1 MLVLTFLKSFVL
13 LLKLVM
19 GSRLFSYGDV
29 KGRPSRAGF
38 DLSKKFCFT
47 AKAGQLLPV
56 YWKMLLPGTKVNL
69 KDMHFTRT
77 MPVNTAAYTRIK
89 EYFDWYFVPLRLI
102 NKNLNPALVNMLDQS
117 NIATSLIQNKV
128 VSDEIPYTNFST
140 ITGVFNNFEQSV
152 GDDQFDAVGFKRI
165 PQSIKLMRHLRY
177 GNFLYDTAWNS
188 LPDKNMGY
196 SSVKDFN
203 LYAQW
208 DLNVNIL
215 PLAAYQK
222 IYCDYFRFEQWE
234 KAQPYTYNFDY
245 YSGGNILTQY
255 ESDSVDL
262 LSKDN
267 LFSLRYANYPRD
279 LFMGILPSS
288 QLGSV
293 ATVSLL
299 PETLYTKLSMQNGSL
314 LGTVASDGT
323 TVTLKNNTPLT
334 PGITPS
340 VVSLVRNGDLKFD
353 ILSFRIANAIQR
365 MREIQQCAGQGYK
378 EQLEARWNVKLSTA
392 LSDHCMYIGGNSS
405 QINISEVLNNNLAID
420 QAQAEIKGK
429 GVGSG
434 SGSESFETQEH
445 GILMCI
451 YHAVPVLDYELSG
464 PDLQLL
470 NTYATDLPQPE
481 LDNLGLESLPLFTLI
496 NRASNSYPNSFKSN
510 TILGYVPR
518 YIAYKTDVDCIEG
531 AFLTSLTS
539 WVAPLTI
546 DEIVLK
552 ITLGSSTVNWSP
564 NYVLFKVSPRV
575 LNSIFVSQCDDTI
588 DTDQFLVESFFDV
601 KVVQNLDYDGMPY

>member
-1 MLVLTFLKSFVL
+1 
-13 LLKLVM
+13 M

-56 YWKMLLPGTKVNL
+56 YWKTLLPGTKVNL

-128 VSDEIPYTNFST
+128 VSDEIPYTDFST
-140 ITGVFNNFEQSV
+140 ITEVFNKFEQSV
-152 GDDQFDAVGFKRI
+152 ADDQFDVVGFKRI

-177 GNFLYDTAWNS
+177 GNFLYDSTWNS
-188 LPDKNMGY
+188 LSDKNMGY
-196 SSVKDFN
+196 SSVKTFN

-208 DLNVNIL
+208 NLNVNIL

-245 YSGGNILTQY
+245 YSGGNILTDYQR
-255 ESDSVDL
+255 DPVDL

-279 LFMGILPSS
+279 LFMGVLPSS

-293 ATVSLL
+293 ATVNVSS
-299 PETLYTKLSMQNGSL
+299 P
-314 LGTVASDGT
+314 
-323 TVTLKNNTPLT
+323 TPL
-334 PGITPS
+334 PLALGSRPS
-340 VVSLVRNGDLKFD
+340 VNSSSFVTSASSSTNPLSLKLNGADSLFAGDVFGVYPKSLTFD

-392 LSDHCMYIGGNSS
+392 LSDHCTYIGGNSS
-405 QINISEVLNNNLAID
+405 QINISEVLNNNLDSD

-481 LDNLGLESLPLFTLI
+481 LDNLGLESLPLFTLM

-510 TILGYVPR
+510 SILGYVPR

-539 WVAPLTI
+539 WVTPLTI

-552 ITLGSSTVNWSP
+552 ITLGSSTTTWSP
-564 NYVLFKVSPRV
+564 NYGFFKVSPRV
-575 LNSIFVSQCDDTI
+575 LNSIFVSQCDNTI
-588 DTDQFLVESFFDV
+588 DSDQFLVESFFDV

>member
-1 MLVLTFLKSFVL
+1 MA
-13 LLKLVM
+13 
-19 GSRLFSYGDV
+19 SRLFSYGDV

-117 NIATSLIQNKV
+117 NIANSLVQNKV
-128 VSDEIPYTNFST
+128 VSDEIPYTDYST
-140 ITGVFNNFEQSV
+140 ITQVFNKFEQSA
-152 GDDQFDAVGFKRI
+152 GDDQPDIVAFKRI

-177 GNFLYDTAWNS
+177 GNFLYNTAWNS
-188 LPDKNMGY
+188 LTDKNMGY
-196 SSVKDFN
+196 SSVKSFN

-208 DLNVNIL
+208 NLNVNVL

-245 YSGGNILTQY
+245 YSGGNILTEY
-255 ESDSVDL
+255 KSDPDDL

-267 LFSLRYANYPRD
+267 LFTLRYANYPRD

-293 ATVSLL
+293 ATVNVLAAPGKSGVSIGLNSGRL
-299 PETLYTKLSMQNGSL
+299 I
-314 LGTVASDGT
+314 GTVATNGT
-323 TVTLKNNTPLT
+323 TVSVKNSDKL
-334 PGITPS
+334 PS
-340 VVSLVRNGDLKFD
+340 ATTSVLSTGLISGSVIASFD

-392 LSDHCMYIGGNSS
+392 LSDHCTYIGGNSS
-405 QINISEVLNNNLAID
+405 QINISEVLNNNLD
-420 QAQAEIKGK
+420 SELAQADIKGK

-481 LDNLGLESLPLFTLI
+481 LDNLGLESLPLFTLM
-496 NRASNSYPNSFKSN
+496 NRASNSYPGSFKSN

-531 AFLTSLTS
+531 AFLTSLKS

-552 ITLGSSTVNWSP
+552 ITLGSSTTKWSP
-564 NYVLFKVSPRV
+564 NYGLFKVSPRV
-575 LNSIFVSQCDDTI
+575 LNSIFVPQCDNTI

-601 KVVQNLDYDGMPY
+601 KAVQNLDYDGMPY

>member
-1 MLVLTFLKSFVL
+1 MA
-13 LLKLVM
+13 
-19 GSRLFSYGDV
+19 SRLFSYGDV

-56 YWKMLLPGTKVNL
+56 YWKLLLPGTKVNL

-117 NIATSLIQNKV
+117 NIATSLIKNKV
-128 VSDEIPYTNFST
+128 VSDQIPFTDFST
-140 ITGVFNNFEQSV
+140 ITEMFNQFESSV
-152 GDDQFDAVGFKRI
+152 ADDQFDVAGFKRI

-177 GNFLYDTAWNS
+177 GNFLHDSAWNS
-188 LPDKNMGY
+188 LPNKNMGY
-196 SSVKDFN
+196 SQVNDFN
-203 LYAQW
+203 LYAQH
-208 DLNVNIL
+208 DLSINIL

-245 YSGGNILTQY
+245 YSGGNILTEY
-255 ESDSVDL
+255 KDNPVDL
-262 LSKDN
+262 LQKDN
-267 LFSLRYANYPRD
+267 LFSLRYANYPKD
-279 LFMGILPSS
+279 LFMGVLPSS

-293 ATVSLL
+293 ATVNVTASAGMSGV
-299 PETLYTKLSMQNGSL
+299 TLGLNSGRL
-314 LGTVASDGT
+314 IGTVATDGT
-323 TVTLKNNTPLT
+323 TVTVKN
-334 PGITPS
+334 S
-340 VVSLVRNGDLKFD
+340 VSLPSSTTSVLSTSLISGATIATFD

-392 LSDHCMYIGGNSS
+392 LSDHCTYIGGDSS
-405 QINISEVLNNNLAID
+405 QINISEVLNNNLDAEQS
-420 QAQAEIKGK
+420 QADIKGK

-481 LDNLGLESLPLFTLI
+481 LDNLGLEALPLFALM
-496 NRASNSYPNSFKSN
+496 NRASNSYPSSLKYSS
-510 TILGYVPR
+510 ILGYVPR

-531 AFLTSLTS
+531 AFLTSLKS

-552 ITLGSSTVNWSP
+552 ITLGASTSTWSP
-564 NYVLFKVSPRV
+564 NYGLFKVSPRV
-575 LNSIFVSQCDDTI
+575 LNSIFVPQCDNTI

>member
-1 MLVLTFLKSFVL
+1 
-13 LLKLVM
+13 M

-29 KGRPSRAGF
+29 KGRPSRSGF

-47 AKAGQLLPV
+47 AKAGELLPV
-56 YWKMLLPGTKVNL
+56 YWKILLPGTKVNL

-117 NIATSLIQNKV
+117 NIANSLIQNKV
-128 VSDEIPYTNFST
+128 VSDEIPYFDYGTLTSCLET
-140 ITGVFNNFEQSV
+140 FNTQHPSYLDIAGFERV
-152 GDDQFDAVGFKRI
+152 PKTV
-165 PQSIKLMRHLRY
+165 KLLRYLRY
-177 GNFLYDTAWNS
+177 GNFLYDTNVS
-188 LPDKNMGY
+188 TLTNKNMGY
-196 SSVKDFN
+196 SSVNDFN
-203 LYAQW
+203 LYAKW
-208 DLNVNIL
+208 NLDVNVL
-215 PLAAYQK
+215 SLAAYQK

-245 YSGGNILTQY
+245 YSGGNILTEY
-255 ESDSVDL
+255 KSDPSDL
-262 LSKDN
+262 FLKDN
-267 LFSLRYANYPRD
+267 LFSLRYANYPKD

-293 ATVSLL
+293 ATVNVSNFKDTFTTAFPRHALL
-299 PETLYTKLSMQNGSL
+299 RNTTNEGSVASSSNSSTLILKQTT
-314 LGTVASDGT
+314 GTVS
-323 TVTLKNNTPLT
+323 
-334 PGITPS
+334 
-340 VVSLVRNGDLKFD
+340 NGDYFGVNVTGLVGTFD

-392 LSDHCMYIGGNSS
+392 LSDHCTYIGGNSS
-405 QINISEVLNNNLAID
+405 QINISEVLNNNLDTD
-420 QAQAEIKGK
+420 QSQAEIKGK

-451 YHAVPVLDYELSG
+451 YHATPVLDYHLTG

-481 LDNLGLESLPLFTLI
+481 LDNLGLEALPYFAFVNDAVATQPSSLD
-496 NRASNSYPNSFKSN
+496 SS

-518 YIAYKTDVDCIEG
+518 YIAYKTDVDCVDG

-539 WVAPLTI
+539 WVTPLTI
-546 DEIVLK
+546 DEIVTK
-552 ITLGSSTVNWSP
+552 ISLGAGTGSWSP
-564 NYVLFKVSPRV
+564 NYGLFKVSPFV
-575 LNSIFVSQCDDTI
+575 LDSIFVSQCDSTVDS
-588 DTDQFLVESFFDV
+588 DQFLVESFFDV

>member
-1 MLVLTFLKSFVL
+1 
-13 LLKLVM
+13 M

-56 YWKMLLPGTKVNL
+56 YWKLLLPGTKVNL

-128 VSDEIPYTNFST
+128 VSDEIPYTDFST
-140 ITGVFNNFEQSV
+140 LTEIFKNFESSV
-152 GDDQFDAVGFKRI
+152 GDDQFDVAGFKRI

-177 GNFLYDTAWNS
+177 GNFLYDSTWNS

-208 DLNVNIL
+208 NLNVNIL

-255 ESDSVDL
+255 ESDPINL

-267 LFSLRYANYPRD
+267 LFTLRYANYPRD
-279 LFMGILPSS
+279 LFMGILPSA

-293 ATVSLL
+293 ATVNVSNFSSPKSFLSLRNITNPGSIIVSSTVSPPNPL
-299 PETLYTKLSMQNGSL
+299 HLRSSANSSAGDTLGVSTDTFLSS
-314 LGTVASDGT
+314 VSAS
-323 TVTLKNNTPLT
+323 
-334 PGITPS
+334 
-340 VVSLVRNGDLKFD
+340 FD

-392 LSDHCMYIGGNSS
+392 LSDHCTYIGGNSS
-405 QINISEVLNNNLAID
+405 QINISEVLNNNLDAE
-420 QAQAEIKGK
+420 QAQADIKGK

-481 LDNLGLESLPLFTLI
+481 LDNLGLESLPLFALM

-539 WVAPLTI
+539 WVTPLTI

-552 ITLGSSTVNWSP
+552 TTLGASTTTWSP
-564 NYVLFKVSPRV
+564 NYGLFKVSPRV
-575 LNSIFVSQCDDTI
+575 LNSIFVSQCDNTI

-601 KVVQNLDYDGMPY
+601 KAVQNLDYDGMPY

>member
-1 MLVLTFLKSFVL
+1 MA
-13 LLKLVM
+13 
-19 GSRLFSYGDV
+19 SRLFSYGDV

-47 AKAGQLLPV
+47 AKAGELLPV
-56 YWKMLLPGTKVNL
+56 YWKILLPGTKVNL

-128 VSDEIPYTNFST
+128 VSDEIPYFDYASLTTCLNVFSKEHPASFD
-140 ITGVFNNFEQSV
+140 IASFERV
-152 GDDQFDAVGFKRI
+152 PRTL
-165 PQSIKLMRHLRY
+165 KLLRYLRY
-177 GNFLYDTAWNS
+177 GNFLYNPGVHS
-188 LPDKNMGY
+188 LPTKNMGY
-196 SSVKDFN
+196 SSVNDFN
-203 LYAQW
+203 LYARW
-208 DLNVNIL
+208 NLNVNIL

-245 YSGGNILTQY
+245 YSGGNILTDY
-255 ESDSVDL
+255 KKNPSDL
-262 LSKDN
+262 FSKDN
-267 LFSLRYANYPRD
+267 LFTLRYANYPRD
-279 LFMGILPSS
+279 LFMGVLPSS

-293 ATVSLL
+293 ATVNVTSNTVLRSN
-299 PETLYTKLSMQNGSL
+299 LSAFSGNL
-314 LGTVASDGT
+314 TGTVASNGT
-323 TVTLKNNTPLT
+323 DIAVKNSVAITASSNPPIVTPLSQMSAT
-334 PGITPS
+334 
-340 VVSLVRNGDLKFD
+340 FD
-353 ILSFRIANAIQR
+353 ILSFRVANAIQR

-378 EQLEARWNVKLSTA
+378 EQLEARWNVKLSTV
-392 LSDHCMYIGGNSS
+392 LSDHCTYIGGNSS
-405 QINISEVLNNNLAID
+405 QINISEVLNNNLDTD
-420 QAQAEIKGK
+420 QSQADIKGK

-451 YHAVPVLDYELSG
+451 YHAVPVLDYQLSG
-464 PDLQLL
+464 CDLQLL
-470 NTYATDLPQPE
+470 STYATDLPQPE
-481 LDNLGLESLPLFTLI
+481 LDNLGLEALPYFAFVNDAVSIQSSTV
-496 NRASNSYPNSFKSN
+496 SPK

-518 YIAYKTDVDCIEG
+518 YIAYKTDVDSVDG

-539 WVAPLTI
+539 WVTPLSI
-546 DEIVLK
+546 REIVSK
-552 ITLGSSTVNWSP
+552 VSLGTDGGSWSP
-564 NYVLFKVSPRV
+564 NYGLFKVSPRV
-575 LNSIFVSQCDDTI
+575 LNSIFVTPCDNTV

>member
-1 MLVLTFLKSFVL
+1 
-13 LLKLVM
+13 M

-47 AKAGQLLPV
+47 AKVGQLLPV

-117 NIATSLIQNKV
+117 NIATSLTKNKV

-140 ITGVFNNFEQSV
+140 ITETFKHFEASV
-152 GDDQFDAVGFKRI
+152 GDDQFDVVGFKRI
-165 PQSIKLMRHLRY
+165 PQSIKLMRHLGY
-177 GNFLYDTAWNS
+177 GNFLYDSTWNS

-196 SSVKDFN
+196 SSVKNFN

-245 YSGGNILTQY
+245 YSGGDILTQY
-255 ESDSVDL
+255 ESDSIDL

-293 ATVSLL
+293 ATVSLAVTGYKGL
-299 PETLYTKLSMQNGSL
+299 TNLNNGQIILSAGASTNPIALKQANVTIKLNDPIGIYLTS
-314 LGTVASDGT
+314 
-323 TVTLKNNTPLT
+323 NNST
-334 PGITPS
+334 IKS
-340 VVSLVRNGDLKFD
+340 SFD

-378 EQLEARWNVKLSTA
+378 EQLEARWNVKLSTV
-392 LSDHCMYIGGNSS
+392 LSDHCTYIGGNSS
-405 QINISEVLNNNLAID
+405 QINISEVLNNNLD
-420 QAQAEIKGK
+420 STQSQADIKGK

-434 SGSESFETQEH
+434 SGSDSFETQEH

-451 YHAVPVLDYELSG
+451 YHSCPVLDYQLSG
-464 PDLQLL
+464 PNLQLL

-481 LDNLGLESLPLFTLI
+481 LDNLGLESLPLFALM
-496 NRASNSYPNSFKSN
+496 NRASNSYPSSFKVN

-539 WVAPLTI
+539 WVTPLTI

-552 ITLGSSTVNWSP
+552 ITLGSSTSNWSP
-564 NYVLFKVSPRV
+564 NYGLFKVSPRV
-575 LNSIFVSQCDDTI
+575 LNSIFVSQCDNTI
-588 DTDQFLVESFFDV
+588 DSDQFLVESFFDV

>member
-1 MLVLTFLKSFVL
+1 
-13 LLKLVM
+13 M

-47 AKAGQLLPV
+47 AKAGELLPV
-56 YWKMLLPGTKVNL
+56 YWKILLPGTKVNL

-117 NIATSLIQNKV
+117 NIANSLIQNKV
-128 VSDEIPYTNFST
+128 VSDEIPYFDYST
-140 ITGVFNNFEQSV
+140 LTSCLKTFNTQHPSYLDIAGFERV
-152 GDDQFDAVGFKRI
+152 PKTV
-165 PQSIKLMRHLRY
+165 KLLRHLRY
-177 GNFLYDTAWNS
+177 GNFLHDTGVS
-188 LPDKNMGY
+188 TLPNKNMGY

-203 LYAQW
+203 LYAKW
-208 DLNVNIL
+208 NLNVNIL

-245 YSGGNILTQY
+245 YSGGNILTEY
-255 ESDSVDL
+255 KSDPSDL

-267 LFSLRYANYPRD
+267 LFSLRYANYPKD

-293 ATVSLL
+293 ATVDITSFSSIGDNSCVYLRDLSSSTRPILVTGTASTATNGNGLVLGSSKQNTAAGNYIGISL
-299 PETLYTKLSMQNGSL
+299 PDIKS
-314 LGTVASDGT
+314 
-323 TVTLKNNTPLT
+323 
-334 PGITPS
+334 
-340 VVSLVRNGDLKFD
+340 RFD

-392 LSDHCMYIGGNSS
+392 LSDHCTYIGGNSS
-405 QINISEVLNNNLAID
+405 QINISEVLNNNLDAD
-420 QAQAEIKGK
+420 QSQADIKGK

-451 YHAVPVLDYELSG
+451 YHATPVLDYQLTG
-464 PDLQLL
+464 CDLQLL

-481 LDNLGLESLPLFTLI
+481 LDNLGLEALPYFAFVNDAIATQPSSL
-496 NRASNSYPNSFKSN
+496 NSS

-518 YIAYKTDVDCIEG
+518 YIAYKTDVDCVDG

-539 WVAPLTI
+539 WVTPLTI
-546 DEIVLK
+546 DEIVTK
-552 ITLGSSTVNWSP
+552 ISLGAGTGSWSP
-564 NYVLFKVSPRV
+564 NYGLFKVSPFV
-575 LNSIFVSQCDDTI
+575 LDSIFVSQCDSTV

-601 KVVQNLDYDGMPY
+601 KAVQNLDYDGMPY

>member
-1 MLVLTFLKSFVL
+1 
-13 LLKLVM
+13 M

-47 AKAGQLLPV
+47 AKAGELLPV

-69 KDMHFTRT
+69 KDLHFTRT
-77 MPVNTAAYTRIK
+77 MPVNSAAYTRIK

-128 VSDEIPYTNFST
+128 VSDEIPYFDYGTLTSCLKL
-140 ITGVFNNFEQSV
+140 FNTKHPSYL
-152 GDDQFDAVGFKRI
+152 DIVGFERV
-165 PQSIKLMRHLRY
+165 PMTLKLLRYLRY
-177 GNFLYDTAWNS
+177 GNFLFDDDLSS
-188 LPDKNMGY
+188 LTSKNMGY

-203 LYAQW
+203 LYAKW
-208 DLNVNIL
+208 NLNVNIL

-245 YSGGNILTQY
+245 YSGGNILTDY
-255 ESDSVDL
+255 KSNPSDL
-262 LSKDN
+262 LMKDN
-267 LFSLRYANYPRD
+267 LFTLRYANYPRD
-279 LFMGILPSS
+279 LFMGVLPSS

-293 ATVSLL
+293 ATVGLEASSGLSKVSLGPAL
-299 PETLYTKLSMQNGSL
+299 GFLT
-314 LGTVASDGT
+314 GTVATDGT
-323 TVTLKNNTPLT
+323 TVSLKNTLSLT
-334 PGITPS
+334 PAYT
-340 VVSLVRNGDLKFD
+340 SLLRTGLFDNKVIGTFD

-378 EQLEARWNVKLSTA
+378 EQLEARWNVKLSAA
-392 LSDHCMYIGGNSS
+392 LSDHCTYIGGNSS
-405 QINISEVLNNNLAID
+405 QINISEVLNNNLDAAQS
-420 QAQAEIKGK
+420 QADIKGK

-451 YHAVPVLDYELSG
+451 YHSVPVLDYQLTG
-464 PDLQLL
+464 CDLQLL

-481 LDNLGLESLPLFTLI
+481 LDNLGLEVLPYFAFVNDAIATQP
-496 NRASNSYPNSFKSN
+496 SNLTSS

-518 YIAYKTDVDCIEG
+518 YIAYKTDVDCVDG
-531 AFLTSLTS
+531 AFLTSLKS
-539 WVAPLTI
+539 WVTPLTI
-546 DEIVLK
+546 DEITSK
-552 ITLGSSTVNWSP
+552 ISLGSGSGSWSP
-564 NYVLFKVSPRV
+564 NYGLFKVSPFV
-575 LNSIFVSQCDDTI
+575 LNSIFVSQCDSTI
-588 DTDQFLVESFFDV
+588 DTDQFLVEAFFDV
-601 KVVQNLDYDGMPY
+601 KAVQNLDYDGMPY

>member
-1 MLVLTFLKSFVL
+1 MA
-13 LLKLVM
+13 
-19 GSRLFSYGDV
+19 SRLFSYGDV

-77 MPVNTAAYTRIK
+77 MPVNTAAYTRVK

-117 NIATSLIQNKV
+117 NIANSLVQNKV
-128 VSDEIPYTNFST
+128 VSDEIPYTDYST
-140 ITGVFNNFEQSV
+140 ITQVFNKFEQSV
-152 GDDQFDAVGFKRI
+152 GDDQFDVVAFKRI

-177 GNFLYDTAWNS
+177 GNFLYNTAWNS
-188 LPDKNMGY
+188 LTDKNMGY
-196 SSVKDFN
+196 SSVKSFN

-208 DLNVNIL
+208 NLNVNVL

-245 YSGGNILTQY
+245 YSGGNILTAY
-255 ESDSVDL
+255 KSDPIDL

-267 LFSLRYANYPRD
+267 LFTLRYANYPRD

-293 ATVSLL
+293 ATVDVLAAPGKSGVSLG
-299 PETLYTKLSMQNGSL
+299 LSSGRL
-314 LGTVASDGT
+314 IGTVAADGLTVSVKNSDKLPSAT
-323 TVTLKNNTPLT
+323 TSVLSTSLIS
-334 PGITPS
+334 GS
-340 VVSLVRNGDLKFD
+340 VVASFD

-392 LSDHCMYIGGNSS
+392 LSDHCTYIGGNSS
-405 QINISEVLNNNLAID
+405 QINISEVLNNNLD
-420 QAQAEIKGK
+420 SEQAQADIKGK

-481 LDNLGLESLPLFTLI
+481 LDNLGLESLPLFTLM
-496 NRASNSYPNSFKSN
+496 NRASNSYPDSFKSN

-518 YIAYKTDVDCIEG
+518 YIAYKTDVDFIEG
-531 AFLTSLTS
+531 AFLTSLKS

-552 ITLGSSTVNWSP
+552 ITLGSSTTKWSP
-564 NYVLFKVSPRV
+564 NYGLFKVSPRV
-575 LNSIFVSQCDDTI
+575 LNSIFVPQCDDTI

-601 KVVQNLDYDGMPY
+601 KAVQNLDYDGMPY

>member
-1 MLVLTFLKSFVL
+1 
-13 LLKLVM
+13 M

-29 KGRPSRAGF
+29 KGRPSRSGF

-56 YWKMLLPGTKVNL
+56 YWKMLLPGTKVKL

-117 NIATSLIQNKV
+117 NIATSLVQNKV
-128 VSDEIPYTNFST
+128 VSDEIPYTDFST
-140 ITGVFNNFEQSV
+140 ITDLFNQFELSV
-152 GDDQFDAVGFKRI
+152 GDDQFDVAGFKRI

-208 DLNVNIL
+208 NLNVNIL

-245 YSGGNILTQY
+245 YSGGNILTEYLQH
-255 ESDSVDL
+255 STSL

-293 ATVSLL
+293 ATVNVSGSSGNNYVSLTSQPGRL
-299 PETLYTKLSMQNGSL
+299 V
-314 LGTVASDGT
+314 GTVSTDGL
-323 TVTLKNNTPLT
+323 TVSLKNSSSLTPSITPLLT
-334 PGITPS
+334 TGL
-340 VVSLVRNGDLKFD
+340 VSGASIGTFD

-392 LSDHCMYIGGNSS
+392 LSDHCTYIGGNSS
-405 QINISEVLNNNLAID
+405 QINISEVLNNNLDTAQS
-420 QAQAEIKGK
+420 QADIKGK

-481 LDNLGLESLPLFTLI
+481 LDNLGLESLPLFTLM
-496 NRASNSYPNSFKSN
+496 NRASNSYPSSFESNS
-510 TILGYVPR
+510 ILGYVPR
-518 YIAYKTDVDCIEG
+518 YIAYKTDVDCVEG
-531 AFLTSLTS
+531 SFLTSLTS
-539 WVAPLTI
+539 WVTPLTI
-546 DEIVLK
+546 DEIVMK

-564 NYVLFKVSPRV
+564 NYGLFKVSPRV

-588 DTDQFLVESFFDV
+588 DSDQFLVESFFDV

>member
-1 MLVLTFLKSFVL
+1 
-13 LLKLVM
+13 M

-56 YWKMLLPGTKVNL
+56 YWKTLLPGTKVNL

-117 NIATSLIQNKV
+117 NIATSLIRNKV
-128 VSDEIPYTNFST
+128 VSDEIPYTDFST
-140 ITGVFNNFEQSV
+140 ITEMFNQFESSV
-152 GDDQFDAVGFKRI
+152 ADDQFDVAGFKRI

-177 GNFLYDTAWNS
+177 GNFLYDSTWNS

-196 SSVKDFN
+196 SSVKKFN

-208 DLNVNIL
+208 NLNVNIL

-234 KAQPYTYNFDY
+234 KTQPYTYNFDY
-245 YSGGNILTQY
+245 YSGGNILTEY
-255 ESDSVDL
+255 KNDPVAL
-262 LSKDN
+262 LQKDN
-267 LFSLRYANYPRD
+267 LFTLRYANYPRD

-293 ATVSLL
+293 ATVNVTNFSDTFTTAFPKYALL
-299 PETLYTKLSMQNGSL
+299 RNTSNGGSVAASGSTATPL
-314 LGTVASDGT
+314 VLNQTVN
-323 TVTLKNNTPLT
+323 TVT
-334 PGITPS
+334 
-340 VVSLVRNGDLKFD
+340 NGDYFGVNVTGFVGTFD

-392 LSDHCMYIGGNSS
+392 LSDHCTYLGGDSS
-405 QINISEVLNNNLAID
+405 QINISEVLNNNLD
-420 QAQAEIKGK
+420 GEQSQADIKGK

-481 LDNLGLESLPLFTLI
+481 LDNLGLESLPLFTLM
-496 NRASNSYPNSFKSN
+496 NRASNSYPSSFKSSS
-510 TILGYVPR
+510 ILGYVPR

-539 WVAPLTI
+539 WVTPLTI
-546 DEIVLK
+546 DEIILK
-552 ITLGSSTVNWSP
+552 ITLGASTSTWSP
-564 NYVLFKVSPRV
+564 NYGLFKVSPRV

-588 DTDQFLVESFFDV
+588 DTDQFLVECFFDV

>member
-1 MLVLTFLKSFVL
+1 
-13 LLKLVM
+13 M

-47 AKAGQLLPV
+47 AKAGELLPV
-56 YWKMLLPGTKVNL
+56 YWKILLPGTKVNL

-77 MPVNTAAYTRIK
+77 MPVNTAAYTRVK

-117 NIATSLIQNKV
+117 NIANSLIQNKV
-128 VSDEIPYTNFST
+128 VSDEIPYFDYST
-140 ITGVFNNFEQSV
+140 LTSCLKTFNTQHPSYLDIAGFERV
-152 GDDQFDAVGFKRI
+152 PKTL
-165 PQSIKLMRHLRY
+165 KLLRYLRY
-177 GNFLYDTAWNS
+177 GNFLYDTNVS
-188 LPDKNMGY
+188 TLTSKNMGY

-203 LYAQW
+203 LYAKW
-208 DLNVNIL
+208 NLDVNVL

-245 YSGGNILTQY
+245 YSGGNILTGY
-255 ESDSVDL
+255 KSDSSDL
-262 LSKDN
+262 LLKDN
-267 LFSLRYANYPRD
+267 LFSLRYANYPKD

-293 ATVSLL
+293 ATVSIKNPTSTILL
-299 PETLYTKLSMQNGSL
+299 RNVVGGGQYIQTANTSAMPLVLKQASGQPGVDQGLGIYTSDLRGS
-314 LGTVASDGT
+314 
-323 TVTLKNNTPLT
+323 
-334 PGITPS
+334 
-340 VVSLVRNGDLKFD
+340 FD

-392 LSDHCMYIGGNSS
+392 LSDHCTYIGGNSS
-405 QINISEVLNNNLAID
+405 QINISEVLNNNLDAD
-420 QAQAEIKGK
+420 QSQADIKGK

-451 YHAVPVLDYELSG
+451 YHATPVLDYQLTG
-464 PDLQLL
+464 CDLQLL

-481 LDNLGLESLPLFTLI
+481 LDNLGLEALPYFAFVNDAIATQPSSL
-496 NRASNSYPNSFKSN
+496 NSS

-518 YIAYKTDVDCIEG
+518 YIAYKTDVDCVDG

-539 WVAPLTI
+539 WVTPLTT
-546 DEIVLK
+546 DEIVTK
-552 ITLGSSTVNWSP
+552 ISLGASTGSWSP
-564 NYVLFKVSPRV
+564 NYGLFKVSPFV
-575 LNSIFVSQCDDTI
+575 LDSIFVSQCDSTV

-601 KVVQNLDYDGMPY
+601 KAVQNLDYDGMPY

>member
-1 MLVLTFLKSFVL
+1 MS
-13 LLKLVM
+13 
-19 GSRLFSYGDV
+19 SRLFSYGDV

-47 AKAGQLLPV
+47 AKAGELLPV

-128 VSDEIPYTNFST
+128 VSDEIPYFDYLTLTTCLEAFDKQHPAYLD
-140 ITGVFNNFEQSV
+140 IAGFE
-152 GDDQFDAVGFKRI
+152 KI
-165 PQSIKLMRHLRY
+165 PRTLKLLRYLRY
-177 GNFLYDTAWNS
+177 GNFLYDTKAS
-188 LPDKNMGY
+188 TFPSKNMGY

-203 LYAQW
+203 LYAKW
-208 DLNVNIL
+208 NLNVNIL

-245 YSGGNILTQY
+245 YSGGNILTEY
-255 ESDSVDL
+255 VSDPSDL
-262 LSKDN
+262 FIKDN

-293 ATVSLL
+293 ATVDVSTSNSFLLLRNLQSGVTVSAAANSLNPL
-299 PETLYTKLSMQNGSL
+299 VLKQDGGSVSVNNSF
-314 LGTVASDGT
+314 GISSSG
-323 TVTLKNNTPLT
+323 LKST
-334 PGITPS
+334 
-340 VVSLVRNGDLKFD
+340 FD
-353 ILSFRIANAIQR
+353 ILSFRIANAVQR

-392 LSDHCMYIGGNSS
+392 LSDHCTYIGGNSS
-405 QINISEVLNNNLAID
+405 QINISEVLNNNLDTD
-420 QAQAEIKGK
+420 QSKAEIKGK

-451 YHAVPVLDYELSG
+451 YHAAPVLDYQLTG
-464 PDLQLL
+464 CDLQLL

-481 LDNLGLESLPLFTLI
+481 LDNLGLEALPYFAFVNDAIATQP
-496 NRASNSYPNSFKSN
+496 SNLTSS

-518 YIAYKTDVDCIEG
+518 YIAYKTDVDFVDG

-539 WVAPLTI
+539 WVTPLTI
-546 DEIVLK
+546 DEIVAK
-552 ITLGSSTVNWSP
+552 ISLGAGTGSWSP
-564 NYVLFKVSPRV
+564 NYGLFKISPFV
-575 LNSIFVSQCDDTI
+575 LDSIFVSQCDSTV

>member
-1 MLVLTFLKSFVL
+1 
-13 LLKLVM
+13 M

-56 YWKMLLPGTKVNL
+56 NWKLLLPGTKVNL

-117 NIATSLIQNKV
+117 NIATSLVQNKV
-128 VSDEIPYTNFST
+128 VSDEIPYTNFSM
-140 ITGVFNNFEQSV
+140 ITSMFDRFESSA
-152 GDDQFDAVGFKRI
+152 GFDQFDVAGFKRI

-177 GNFLYDTAWNS
+177 GNFLYDTTWS
-188 LPDKNMGY
+188 SKVSKNMGY
-196 SSVKDFN
+196 SSVDSFN
-203 LYAQW
+203 LYAKY
-208 DLNVNIL
+208 DLNVNVL

-245 YSGGNILTQY
+245 YSGGNILTEY
-255 ESDSVDL
+255 ENDPVEL
-262 LSKDN
+262 LRKDN
-267 LFSLRYANYPRD
+267 LFTLRYANYPRD

-293 ATVSLL
+293 ATVNISNVGTVSSGSGLSLRN
-299 PETLYTKLSMQNGSL
+299 LSSSVSPSIQVA
-314 LGTVASDGT
+314 GTVANPL
-323 TVTLKNNTPLT
+323 VLKQAAD
-334 PGITPS
+334 IPS
-340 VVSLVRNGDLKFD
+340 VGNTLGVRLSDLSSTFD
-353 ILSFRIANAIQR
+353 ILSFRVANAIQR

-392 LSDHCMYIGGNSS
+392 LSDHCTYIGGDSS
-405 QINISEVLNNNLAID
+405 QINISEVLNNNLEAD
-420 QAQAEIKGK
+420 QSQADIKGK

-434 SGSESFETQEH
+434 SGSEFFETQEH

-451 YHAVPVLDYELSG
+451 YHSVPVLDYELSG

-481 LDNLGLESLPLFTLI
+481 LDNLGLEALPLFALM
-496 NRASNSYPNSFKSN
+496 NRASTSYPSSIKSS

-518 YIAYKTDVDCIEG
+518 YVAYKTDVDCVEG
-531 AFLTSLTS
+531 AFLTSLKS

-546 DEIVLK
+546 DEIVTK
-552 ITLGSSTVNWSP
+552 ISLASSTTTWSP
-564 NYVLFKVSPRV
+564 NYGLFKVSPRV
-575 LNSIFVSQCDDTI
+575 LNSIFVPQCDDTV
-588 DTDQFLVESFFDV
+588 DTDQFLVEAFFDV

>member
-1 MLVLTFLKSFVL
+1 
-13 LLKLVM
+13 M

-47 AKAGQLLPV
+47 AKAGELLPV

-117 NIATSLIQNKV
+117 NIATSLVQNKV
-128 VSDEIPYTNFST
+128 VSDEIPYFDYLSLTTCLSNFNKQHPEYLD
-140 ITGVFNNFEQSV
+140 I
-152 GDDQFDAVGFKRI
+152 VGFERI
-165 PQSIKLMRHLRY
+165 PRTLKLLRYLRY
-177 GNFLYDTAWNS
+177 GNFLHNPSVSA
-188 LPDKNMGY
+188 LPTKNMGY

-203 LYAQW
+203 LYAKW
-208 DLNVNIL
+208 NLNVNIL

-245 YSGGNILTQY
+245 YSGGNILTSY
-255 ESDSVDL
+255 VTTPSDL
-262 LSKDN
+262 FLKDN
-267 LFSLRYANYPRD
+267 LFSLRYANYPKD

-293 ATVSLL
+293 ATVNVTSD
-299 PETLYTKLSMQNGSL
+299 TILSSNLSSFSGVL
-314 LGTVASDGT
+314 TGVVASNGID
-323 TVTLKNNTPLT
+323 VAIKNSVPITANAKPLVVTPL
-334 PGITPS
+334 S
-340 VVSLVRNGDLKFD
+340 QMSASFD

-392 LSDHCMYIGGNSS
+392 LSDHCTYIGGNSS
-405 QINISEVLNNNLAID
+405 QINISEVLNNNLDAD
-420 QAQAEIKGK
+420 QSQADIKGK

-451 YHAVPVLDYELSG
+451 YHAVPVLDYQLTG
-464 PDLQLL
+464 CDLQLL

-481 LDNLGLESLPLFTLI
+481 LDNLGLEALPFFAFVNDAISTQPDVI
-496 NRASNSYPNSFKSN
+496 TKN

-518 YIAYKTDVDCIEG
+518 YIAYKTDVDFVDG

-539 WVAPLTI
+539 WVTPLTI
-546 DEIVLK
+546 DEIIAK
-552 ITLGSSTVNWSP
+552 ITLGASTGPWSP
-564 NYVLFKVSPRV
+564 NYGLFKVSPRV
-575 LNSIFVSQCDDTI
+575 LDSIFVTQCDSTV

>member
-1 MLVLTFLKSFVL
+1 
-13 LLKLVM
+13 M

-128 VSDEIPYTNFST
+128 VSDEIPHTDFST
-140 ITGVFNNFEQSV
+140 ITEVFKNFESSV
-152 GDDQFDAVGFKRI
+152 GDDQFDVAGFKRI

-177 GNFLYDTAWNS
+177 GNFLYDTTWNS

-208 DLNVNIL
+208 NLNVNIL

-255 ESDSVDL
+255 KKDPSDL

-288 QLGSV
+288 QLGSI
-293 ATVSLL
+293 ATVNISNSNNVFVSLSGQAGGL
-299 PETLYTKLSMQNGSL
+299 V
-314 LGTVASDGT
+314 GTVASNSYVVSLT
-323 TVTLKNNTPLT
+323 NSQPLT
-334 PGITPS
+334 PGVAPR
-340 VVSLVRNGDLKFD
+340 VVALTSGLSSTFD

-392 LSDHCMYIGGNSS
+392 LSDHCTYIGGNSS
-405 QINISEVLNNNLAID
+405 QINISEVLNNNLDAAQS
-420 QAQAEIKGK
+420 QADIKGK

-481 LDNLGLESLPLFTLI
+481 LDNLGLESLPLFTLM
-496 NRASNSYPNSFKSN
+496 NRASNSYPSSFKSN

-539 WVAPLTI
+539 WVTPLTI

-552 ITLGSSTVNWSP
+552 ITLGSSTTTWSS
-564 NYVLFKVSPRV
+564 NYGLFKVSPRV
-575 LNSIFVSQCDDTI
+575 LNSIFVSQCDNTI
-588 DTDQFLVESFFDV
+588 DSDQFLVESFFDV

>member
-1 MLVLTFLKSFVL
+1 MA
-13 LLKLVM
+13 
-19 GSRLFSYGDV
+19 SRLFSYGDV

-117 NIATSLIQNKV
+117 NIATSLVKNKV
-128 VSDEIPYTNFST
+128 VSDEIPYTDFST
-140 ITGVFNNFEQSV
+140 ITSLFNQFEQSV
-152 GDDQFDAVGFKRI
+152 GDDQFDVAGFKRI

-177 GNFLYDTAWNS
+177 GNFLYDSTWNS
-188 LPDKNMGY
+188 LTDKNMGY
-196 SSVKDFN
+196 SSVKTFN

-208 DLNVNIL
+208 NLNVNIL

-245 YSGGNILTQY
+245 YSGGNILTEYLQH
-255 ESDSVDL
+255 STSL

-293 ATVSLL
+293 ATVNVTFDQTYSLV
-299 PETLYTKLSMQNGSL
+299 KLSQQAGSL
-314 LGTVASDGT
+314 VGTVASDGT
-323 TVTLKNNTPLT
+323 TVTLKNTSSLT
-334 PGITPS
+334 PAITPS
-340 VVSLVRNGDLKFD
+340 LISTYGTATFD

-392 LSDHCMYIGGNSS
+392 LSDHCTYIGGNSS
-405 QINISEVLNNNLAID
+405 QINISEVLNNNLDAE
-420 QAQAEIKGK
+420 QAQADIKGK

-434 SGSESFETQEH
+434 SGSESFETREH

-481 LDNLGLESLPLFTLI
+481 LDNLGLESLPLFTLM

-518 YIAYKTDVDCIEG
+518 YIAYKTDVDCVEG

-539 WVAPLTI
+539 WVTPLTI

-552 ITLGSSTVNWSP
+552 VTLGSSTTTWSP
-564 NYVLFKVSPRV
+564 NYGLFKVSPRV
-575 LNSIFVSQCDDTI
+575 LNSIFVSQCDNTI
-588 DTDQFLVESFFDV
+588 DSDQFLVESFFDV
-601 KVVQNLDYDGMPY
+601 KAVQNLDYDGMPY

>member
-1 MLVLTFLKSFVL
+1 MS
-13 LLKLVM
+13 
-19 GSRLFSYGDV
+19 SRLFSYGDV

-56 YWKMLLPGTKVNL
+56 YWKTLLPGTKVNL

-117 NIATSLIQNKV
+117 NIANSLIQNKV
-128 VSDEIPYTNFST
+128 VSDEIPYTDFSS
-140 ITGVFNNFEQSV
+140 ITKCFKGFDSSGNDEVKLDIAGFN
-152 GDDQFDAVGFKRI
+152 RI

-177 GNFLYDTAWNS
+177 GNFLYDSAWNS

-196 SSVKDFN
+196 SSVKGFN
-203 LYAQW
+203 LYARL

-245 YSGGNILTQY
+245 YSGGNILTEY
-255 ESDSVDL
+255 EKDPSNL

-267 LFSLRYANYPRD
+267 LFTLRYANYPRD
-279 LFMGILPSS
+279 LFMGVLPSS
-288 QLGSV
+288 QLGSI
-293 ATVSLL
+293 ATVS
-299 PETLYTKLSMQNGSL
+299 
-314 LGTVASDGT
+314 
-323 TVTLKNNTPLT
+323 
-334 PGITPS
+334 S
-340 VVSLVRNGDLKFD
+340 VVTGYKGLTNLNNAQLILSAGSSTNPIALKQANGTIKANDPIGINLMQANSTMKASFD

-392 LSDHCMYIGGNSS
+392 LSDHCTYIGGNSS
-405 QINISEVLNNNLAID
+405 QINISEVLNNNLDTD
-420 QAQAEIKGK
+420 QSQAHIKGK

-434 SGSESFETQEH
+434 SGSESFETQDH

-451 YHAVPVLDYELSG
+451 YHSCPVLDYQLSG

-481 LDNLGLESLPLFTLI
+481 LDNLGLEALPFFALM
-496 NRASNSYPNSFKSN
+496 NQASTSYPQSVSSK

-518 YIAYKTDVDCIEG
+518 YIAYKTDVDSIEG

-539 WVAPLTI
+539 WVAPLTFN
-546 DEIVLK
+546 EIFLK
-552 ITLGSSTVNWSP
+552 ISLGDTGATRWSL
-564 NYVLFKVSPRV
+564 NYGFFKVSPRV
-575 LNSIFVSQCDDTI
+575 LDPLFVSQCDNTVDS
-588 DTDQFLVESFFDV
+588 DQFLVESFFDV
-601 KVVQNLDYDGMPY
+601 KLVQNLDYNGMPY

>member
-1 MLVLTFLKSFVL
+1 
-13 LLKLVM
+13 M

-56 YWKMLLPGTKVNL
+56 YWKLLLPGTKVNL

-128 VSDEIPYTNFST
+128 VSDQIPFTDFST
-140 ITGVFNNFEQSV
+140 ITEMFNQFESSV
-152 GDDQFDAVGFKRI
+152 ADDQFDVAGFKRI

-177 GNFLYDTAWNS
+177 GNFLYDSTWNS
-188 LPDKNMGY
+188 LPNKNMGY
-196 SSVKDFN
+196 SQVDDFN
-203 LYAQW
+203 LYAQH
-208 DLNVNIL
+208 DLSVNIL

-245 YSGGNILTQY
+245 YSGGNILTEY
-255 ESDSVDL
+255 KDHPVDL
-262 LSKDN
+262 LQKDN

-279 LFMGILPSS
+279 LFMGVLPSS

-293 ATVSLL
+293 ATVNITNLGDTGTKTGLALRNLSISTPNIISLA
-299 PETLYTKLSMQNGSL
+299 TNIQNPVVLKQDGGTSSTGNL
-314 LGTVASDGT
+314 LGVQLSG
-323 TVTLKNNTPLT
+323 L
-334 PGITPS
+334 S
-340 VVSLVRNGDLKFD
+340 SSFD

-392 LSDHCMYIGGNSS
+392 LSDHCTYIGGNSS
-405 QINISEVLNNNLAID
+405 QINISEVLNNNLDAEQS
-420 QAQAEIKGK
+420 QADIKGK

-481 LDNLGLESLPLFTLI
+481 LDNLGLEALPLFVLM
-496 NRASNSYPNSFKSN
+496 NRASNSYPSSLKYSS
-510 TILGYVPR
+510 ILGYVPR

-531 AFLTSLTS
+531 AFLTSLKS

-546 DEIVLK
+546 DELVLK
-552 ITLGSSTVNWSP
+552 ITLGASTSTWSP
-564 NYVLFKVSPRV
+564 NYGLFKVSPRV
-575 LNSIFVSQCDDTI
+575 LNSIFVPQCDNTI

-601 KVVQNLDYDGMPY
+601 KAVQNLDYDGMPY

>member
-1 MLVLTFLKSFVL
+1 
-13 LLKLVM
+13 M

-56 YWKMLLPGTKVNL
+56 YWKTLLPGTKINL

-117 NIATSLIQNKV
+117 NIATSLIQNKI
-128 VSDEIPYTNFST
+128 VSDEIPYTDFST
-140 ITGVFNNFEQSV
+140 ITEVFNKFEQSV
-152 GDDQFDAVGFKRI
+152 GDDQFDIVGFKRI

-177 GNFLYDTAWNS
+177 GNFLYDTTWNS
-188 LPDKNMGY
+188 LSDKNMGY
-196 SSVKDFN
+196 SSVKNFN

-208 DLNVNIL
+208 NLNVNIL

-222 IYCDYFRFEQWE
+222 IYCDHFRFEQWE

-245 YSGGNILTQY
+245 YSGGNILTDYKQ
-255 ESDSVDL
+255 DPTDL

-267 LFSLRYANYPRD
+267 LFTLRYANYPRD

-293 ATVSLL
+293 ATVNVTSNSNSRVSLASQQGNL
-299 PETLYTKLSMQNGSL
+299 I
-314 LGTVASDGT
+314 GTVGSDGV
-323 TVTLKNNTPLT
+323 TVSLKNNSALKPA
-334 PGITPS
+334 ITPELQARTFGLIS
-340 VVSLVRNGDLKFD
+340 TFD

-392 LSDHCMYIGGNSS
+392 LSDHCTYIGGNSS
-405 QINISEVLNNNLAID
+405 QINISEVLNNNLAVD

-434 SGSESFETQEH
+434 SGSEFFETREH

-481 LDNLGLESLPLFTLI
+481 LDNLGLESLPLFTLM

-539 WVAPLTI
+539 WVTPLTI

-552 ITLGSSTVNWSP
+552 ITLGSPTTTWSP
-564 NYVLFKVSPRV
+564 NYGFFKVSPRV
-575 LNSIFVSQCDDTI
+575 LNSIFVSQCDNTI
-588 DTDQFLVESFFDV
+588 DSDQFLVESFFDV

>member
-1 MLVLTFLKSFVL
+1 
-13 LLKLVM
+13 M

-47 AKAGQLLPV
+47 AKAGELLPV
-56 YWKMLLPGTKVNL
+56 YWKMFLPGTKVNL

-128 VSDEIPYTNFST
+128 VSDEIPYTDFST
-140 ITGVFNNFEQSV
+140 ITECFKA
-152 GDDQFDAVGFKRI
+152 FDTSGEAESNLDIAGFKRI
-165 PQSIKLMRHLRY
+165 TQSIKLMRYLRY
-177 GNFLYDTAWNS
+177 GNFLYDTTVGTQPN
-188 LPDKNMGY
+188 KNMGY
-196 SSVKDFN
+196 SGVNDFN
-203 LYAQW
+203 IYAKW
-208 DLNVNIL
+208 NLNVNIL

-234 KAQPYTYNFDY
+234 KAQPYAYNFDY
-245 YSGGNILTQY
+245 YSGGNILTEY
-255 ESDSVDL
+255 ENSPFDL
-262 LSKDN
+262 LAKDN
-267 LFSLRYANYPRD
+267 LFSLRYANYLRD

-293 ATVSLL
+293 ATVNVVGVNGFSGI
-299 PETLYTKLSMQNGSL
+299 KLGSAGGNL
-314 LGTVASDGT
+314 TGTVATDGT
-323 TVTLKNNTPLT
+323 TVTISNSSSLT
-334 PGITPS
+334 PAYT
-340 VVSLVRNGDLKFD
+340 SLLRSGLLGGSTVATFD
-353 ILSFRIANAIQR
+353 ILSFRVASAIQR

-392 LSDHCMYIGGNSS
+392 LSDHCTYIGGNSS
-405 QINISEVLNNNLAID
+405 QINISEVLNNNLDTAQS
-420 QAQAEIKGK
+420 QADIKGK

-434 SGSESFETQEH
+434 SGSEFFETPEH

-451 YHAVPVLDYELSG
+451 YHSAPVLDYQLTG
-464 PDLQLL
+464 CDLQLL

-481 LDNLGLESLPLFTLI
+481 LDNLGLEALPYFALI
-496 NRASNSYPNSFKSN
+496 NDYTHAQPSNVSEK

-518 YIAYKTDVDCIEG
+518 YIAYKTDVDFVDG
-531 AFLTSLTS
+531 AFLTTLTS
-539 WVAPLTI
+539 WVTPLTI
-546 DEIVLK
+546 AEIVSKVSLA
-552 ITLGSSTVNWSP
+552 TSTGPWSI
-564 NYVLFKVSPRV
+564 NYGFFKVSPRV
-575 LNSIFVSQCDDTI
+575 LDSIFVTPCNNTV
-588 DTDQFLVESFFDV
+588 DTDQFLVEAFFDV

>member
-1 MLVLTFLKSFVL
+1 
-13 LLKLVM
+13 M

-38 DLSKKFCFT
+38 DLSKKLCFT

-56 YWKMLLPGTKVNL
+56 YWKVLLPGTKLNL
-69 KDMHFTRT
+69 RDMHMTRT
-77 MPVNTAAYTRIK
+77 VPVNTAAYTRIK

-128 VSDEIPYTNFST
+128 VSDEIPYTNFSM
-140 ITGVFNNFEQSV
+140 ITSMFDQFESSV
-152 GDDQFDAVGFKRI
+152 GDDQFDVAGFKRI

-177 GNFLYDTAWNS
+177 GNFLYDTTWNS
-188 LPDKNMGY
+188 KTNKNMGY
-196 SSVKDFN
+196 SSVNDFN
-203 LYAQW
+203 LYAQY
-208 DLNVNIL
+208 DLNVNVL

-245 YSGGNILTQY
+245 YSGGNILTEY
-255 ESDSVDL
+255 ENDPVDL
-262 LSKDN
+262 LQKDN

-293 ATVSLL
+293 ATVNVTASAGASGV
-299 PETLYTKLSMQNGSL
+299 TLGPALGQLM
-314 LGTVASDGT
+314 GTVATDGT
-323 TVTLKNNTPLT
+323 TISVKNSVKLT
-334 PGITPS
+334 SAFSS
-340 VVSLVRNGDLKFD
+340 VFRTGLSFGTNIATFD

-405 QINISEVLNNNLAID
+405 QINISEVLNNNLDAD
-420 QAQAEIKGK
+420 LSQADIKGK

-434 SGSESFETQEH
+434 SGSEFFETQEH

-451 YHAVPVLDYELSG
+451 YHSVPVLDYELSG

-481 LDNLGLESLPLFTLI
+481 LDNLGLEALPFFTLM
-496 NRASNSYPNSFKSN
+496 NRASNSYPSSVNSS

-531 AFLTSLTS
+531 AFLTSLKS

-546 DEIVLK
+546 DELVLK
-552 ITLGSSTVNWSP
+552 ITLGSSTSTWSP
-564 NYVLFKVSPRV
+564 NYGLFKVSPRV
-575 LNSIFVSQCDDTI
+575 LNSIFVPQCDNTI
-588 DTDQFLVESFFDV
+588 DTDQFLVEAFFDV

>member
-1 MLVLTFLKSFVL
+1 
-13 LLKLVM
+13 
-19 GSRLFSYGDV
+19 
-29 KGRPSRAGF
+29 
-38 DLSKKFCFT
+38 
-47 AKAGQLLPV
+47 
-56 YWKMLLPGTKVNL
+56 
-69 KDMHFTRT
+69 
-77 MPVNTAAYTRIK
+77 
-89 EYFDWYFVPLRLI
+89 
-102 NKNLNPALVNMLDQS
+102 MLDQS

-128 VSDEIPYTNFST
+128 VSDEIPYTDFST
-140 ITGVFNNFEQSV
+140 ITEVFNKFEQSV
-152 GDDQFDAVGFKRI
+152 ADDQFDVVGFKRI

-177 GNFLYDTAWNS
+177 GNFLYDSTWNS

-196 SSVKDFN
+196 SSVKTFN

-208 DLNVNIL
+208 NLNVNIL

-245 YSGGNILTQY
+245 YSGGNILTNYQQDPV
-255 ESDSVDL
+255 SL

-267 LFSLRYANYPRD
+267 LFTLRYANYPRD

-293 ATVSLL
+293 ATVNVSSAGTTSASLAGQ
-299 PETLYTKLSMQNGSL
+299 PGRL
-314 LGTVASDGT
+314 LGTIASDRLTISLRNSTFATAGASPALLAGYPVGSSVGT
-323 TVTLKNNTPLT
+323 
-334 PGITPS
+334 
-340 VVSLVRNGDLKFD
+340 FD

-392 LSDHCMYIGGNSS
+392 LSDHCTYIGGNSS
-405 QINISEVLNNNLAID
+405 QINISEVLNNNLDSD

-451 YHAVPVLDYELSG
+451 YHAAPVLDYELSG

-481 LDNLGLESLPLFTLI
+481 LDNLGLESLPLFTLM

-539 WVAPLTI
+539 WVTPLTI

-552 ITLGSSTVNWSP
+552 ITLGSSTTTWSP
-564 NYVLFKVSPRV
+564 NYGFFKISPRM
-575 LNSIFVSQCDDTI
+575 LNSIFVSQCDNTI
-588 DTDQFLVESFFDV
+588 DSDQFLVESFFDV

>member
-1 MLVLTFLKSFVL
+1 
-13 LLKLVM
+13 M

-128 VSDEIPYTNFST
+128 VSDEIPYTDFST
-140 ITGVFNNFEQSV
+140 LTEMFKQFESSV
-152 GDDQFDAVGFKRI
+152 GDDQFDVVGFKRI

-177 GNFLYDTAWNS
+177 GNFLYDTTWNS

-208 DLNVNIL
+208 NLNVNIL

-245 YSGGNILTQY
+245 YSGGNILTDY
-255 ESDSVDL
+255 EQDPTDL

-267 LFSLRYANYPRD
+267 LFSLRYVNYPRD

-293 ATVSLL
+293 ATVNVSNIYGKTSVSLSGQSGQL
-299 PETLYTKLSMQNGSL
+299 V
-314 LGTVASDGT
+314 GTAVNGT
-323 TVTLKNNTPLT
+323 TISVSNSVPLSS
-334 PGITPS
+334 GFRDANLIS
-340 VVSLVRNGDLKFD
+340 GYNVGSIAGVFD

-392 LSDHCMYIGGNSS
+392 LSDHCTYIGGNSS
-405 QINISEVLNNNLAID
+405 QINISEVLNNNLD
-420 QAQAEIKGK
+420 TEQAQADIKGK
-429 GVGSG
+429 GIGSG

-481 LDNLGLESLPLFTLI
+481 LDNLGLESLPLFVLM
-496 NRASNSYPNSFKSN
+496 NRASNSYPVSFKSD

-539 WVAPLTI
+539 WVTPLTI
-546 DEIVLK
+546 DEIVMK
-552 ITLGSSTVNWSP
+552 ITLGSSTTKWSP
-564 NYVLFKVSPRV
+564 NYGLFKVSPRV

-588 DTDQFLVESFFDV
+588 DSDQFLVESFFDV

>member
-1 MLVLTFLKSFVL
+1 MA
-13 LLKLVM
+13 
-19 GSRLFSYGDV
+19 SRLFSYGDV

-140 ITGVFNNFEQSV
+140 ITGVFNTFEESV
-152 GDDQFDAVGFKRI
+152 GDDQFDVVGFKRI

-177 GNFLYDTAWNS
+177 GNFFYDTNWNS
-188 LPDKNMGY
+188 LTDKNMGY
-196 SSVKDFN
+196 SSVKSFN

-245 YSGGNILTQY
+245 YSGGNILTEY
-255 ESDSVDL
+255 ETDPTGL

-279 LFMGILPSS
+279 LFMGILPSC

-293 ATVSLL
+293 ATVSLNFN
-299 PETLYTKLSMQNGSL
+299 SGQISL
-314 LGTVASDGT
+314 RSSQSGNPPVYIGD
-323 TVTLKNNTPLT
+323 
-334 PGITPS
+334 GITGLKS
-340 VVSLVRNGDLKFD
+340 STISGFRDGKGYDLQQGSSLMVANSAISGTFD

-392 LSDHCMYIGGNSS
+392 LSDHCIYIGGNSS
-405 QINISEVLNNNLAID
+405 QINISEVLNNNLDATQS
-420 QAQAEIKGK
+420 QADIKGK

-481 LDNLGLESLPLFTLI
+481 LDNLGLESLPLFTLM

-518 YIAYKTDVDCIEG
+518 YIAYKTDVDCVEG

-539 WVAPLTI
+539 WVTPLTI

-552 ITLGSSTVNWSP
+552 ITLGASTTTWSP
-564 NYVLFKVSPRV
+564 NYGLFKVSPRV

>member
-1 MLVLTFLKSFVL
+1 
-13 LLKLVM
+13 M

-117 NIATSLIQNKV
+117 NIATSLILNKV
-128 VSDEIPYTNFST
+128 VSDEIPYTDFST
-140 ITGVFNNFEQSV
+140 ITEVFKNFESSA
-152 GDDQFDAVGFKRI
+152 GHNQFDIVGFSRV

-177 GNFLYDTAWNS
+177 GNFLYDSTWNS

-208 DLNVNIL
+208 NLNVNIL

-245 YSGGNILTQY
+245 YSGGNILTEY
-255 ESDSVDL
+255 KSDSANL

-293 ATVSLL
+293 ATVNVTPTSSYS
-299 PETLYTKLSMQNGSL
+299 PVKLRLQDGFLS
-314 LGTVASDGT
+314 GTVASDGT
-323 TVTLKNNTPLT
+323 TVTVKNTVPLT
-334 PGITPS
+334 PS
-340 VVSLVRNGDLKFD
+340 VNPALTVDFRSNFATFD

-392 LSDHCMYIGGNSS
+392 LSDHCTYIGGNSS
-405 QINISEVLNNNLAID
+405 QINISEVLNNNLDAAQS
-420 QAQAEIKGK
+420 QADIKGK

-481 LDNLGLESLPLFTLI
+481 LDNLGLESLPLFTLM
-496 NRASNSYPNSFKSN
+496 NRASNFYPSSFKSN

-539 WVAPLTI
+539 WVTPLTV
-546 DEIVLK
+546 DEI
-552 ITLGSSTVNWSP
+552 ITKVSLGSSALTWSP
-564 NYVLFKVSPRV
+564 NYGLFKVSPRV
-575 LNSIFVSQCDDTI
+575 LNSIFVSQCDNTI

>member
-1 MLVLTFLKSFVL
+1 
-13 LLKLVM
+13 M

-56 YWKMLLPGTKVNL
+56 YWKTLLPGTKVNL

-117 NIATSLIQNKV
+117 NIATSLVQNKV
-128 VSDEIPYTNFST
+128 VSDEIPYINFST
-140 ITGVFNNFEQSV
+140 ITEVFNKFEQSV
-152 GDDQFDAVGFKRI
+152 GDDQFDVAGFKRI

-177 GNFLYDTAWNS
+177 GNFLYDSAWNS
-188 LPDKNMGY
+188 LTDKNMGY
-196 SSVKDFN
+196 SSVKTFN

-245 YSGGNILTQY
+245 YSGGNILTDYQQ
-255 ESDSVDL
+255 DPTGL

-267 LFSLRYANYPRD
+267 LFTLRYANYPRD

-293 ATVSLL
+293 ATVNVLSAGTTSVSLA
-299 PETLYTKLSMQNGSL
+299 SQSGRL
-314 LGTVASDGT
+314 LGTTASDG
-323 TVTLKNNTPLT
+323 VTISLKNSRPVTAGVSPALLA
-334 PGITPS
+334 GYSLGSS
-340 VVSLVRNGDLKFD
+340 VGTFD

-392 LSDHCMYIGGNSS
+392 LSDHCTYIGGNSS
-405 QINISEVLNNNLAID
+405 QINISEVLNNNLDTD

-481 LDNLGLESLPLFTLI
+481 LDNLGLESLPLFALM
-496 NRASNSYPNSFKSN
+496 NRASNSYPNSFKSS

-539 WVAPLTI
+539 WVTPLTI

-564 NYVLFKVSPRV
+564 NYGLFKVSPRV
-575 LNSIFVSQCDDTI
+575 LNSIFVSQCDNTI
-588 DTDQFLVESFFDV
+588 DSDQFLVESFFDV

>member
-1 MLVLTFLKSFVL
+1 MA
-13 LLKLVM
+13 
-19 GSRLFSYGDV
+19 SRLFSYGDV

-47 AKAGQLLPV
+47 AKAGELLPV

-128 VSDEIPYTNFST
+128 VSDEIPYTDFST
-140 ITGVFNNFEQSV
+140 ITECFKA
-152 GDDQFDAVGFKRI
+152 FDNSGEADANLDVSGFKRI
-165 PQSIKLMRHLRY
+165 TQSIKLMRYLRY
-177 GNFLYDTAWNS
+177 GNFLYDTTVNTQ
-188 LPDKNMGY
+188 PNKNMGY
-196 SSVKDFN
+196 SGVNNFN
-203 LYAQW
+203 IYAKW
-208 DLNVNIL
+208 NLNVNIL

-222 IYCDYFRFEQWE
+222 IYCDHFRFEQWE

-245 YSGGNILTQY
+245 YSGGNILTEY
-255 ESDSVDL
+255 ENDPSDL

-293 ATVSLL
+293 ATVNISYPYTSIPLVNVSQSSSAGIALASNSNNPLL
-299 PETLYTKLSMQNGSL
+299 LKQIAGSAVVDNR
-314 LGTVASDGT
+314 LGFMSSSIGGV
-323 TVTLKNNTPLT
+323 
-334 PGITPS
+334 
-340 VVSLVRNGDLKFD
+340 FD

-392 LSDHCMYIGGNSS
+392 LSDHCTYIGGNSS
-405 QINISEVLNNNLAID
+405 QINISEVLNNNLDAAQS
-420 QAQAEIKGK
+420 QADIKGK

-434 SGSESFETQEH
+434 SGFESFETQEH

-451 YHAVPVLDYELSG
+451 YHSCPVLDYQLTG
-464 PDLQLL
+464 CDLQLL

-481 LDNLGLESLPLFTLI
+481 LDNLGLEALPYFALVNDWTHTQP
-496 NRASNSYPNSFKSN
+496 SNVTEK
-510 TILGYVPR
+510 TILGYAPR
-518 YIAYKTDVDCIEG
+518 YIAYKTDVDFVDG
-531 AFLTSLTS
+531 AFLTTLTS
-539 WVAPLTI
+539 WVTPLTI
-546 DEIVLK
+546 SEIVSKVSLA
-552 ITLGSSTVNWSP
+552 TSTGPWSVN
-564 NYVLFKVSPRV
+564 YGFFKVSPRV
-575 LNSIFVSQCDDTI
+575 LDSIFVTPCDNTV

-601 KVVQNLDYDGMPY
+601 KLVQNLDYDGMPY

>member
-1 MLVLTFLKSFVL
+1 MA
-13 LLKLVM
+13 
-19 GSRLFSYGDV
+19 SRLFSYGDV

-47 AKAGQLLPV
+47 AKAGELLPV
-56 YWKMLLPGTKVNL
+56 YWKMLLPGTKVDL

-117 NIATSLIQNKV
+117 NIATSLVQNKV
-128 VSDEIPYTNFST
+128 VSDEIPYFDYLSLTTCLN
-140 ITGVFNNFEQSV
+140 VFNKEHPAYL
-152 GDDQFDAVGFKRI
+152 DIVGFEKVPRTL
-165 PQSIKLMRHLRY
+165 KLLRYLRY
-177 GNFLYDTAWNS
+177 GNFLYNPGFLA
-188 LPDKNMGY
+188 LPTKNMGY

-203 LYAQW
+203 LYAKW
-208 DLNVNIL
+208 NLNVNIL

-245 YSGGNILTQY
+245 YSGGNILTEY
-255 ESDSVDL
+255 VKAPSDL
-262 LSKDN
+262 FLKDN

-279 LFMGILPSS
+279 LFMGVLPSS

-293 ATVSLL
+293 ATISISHIGDSPAGTSMFLKNVSVGGAAYIATGSATAN
-299 PETLYTKLSMQNGSL
+299 PMTLKQQS
-314 LGTVASDGT
+314 GTVAENQNLGIDVSG
-323 TVTLKNNTPLT
+323 LK
-334 PGITPS
+334 S
-340 VVSLVRNGDLKFD
+340 SFD

-378 EQLEARWNVKLSTA
+378 EQLEARWNVKLSA
-392 LSDHCMYIGGNSS
+392 VLSDHCMYIGGNSS
-405 QINISEVLNNNLAID
+405 QINISEVLNNNLDTAQS
-420 QAQAEIKGK
+420 QADIKGK

-451 YHAVPVLDYELSG
+451 YHAVPVLDYQLTG
-464 PDLQLL
+464 CDLQLL

-481 LDNLGLESLPLFTLI
+481 LDNLGLEALPYFAFVNDAVSTQPTTI
-496 NRASNSYPNSFKSN
+496 SKK

-518 YIAYKTDVDCIEG
+518 YIAYKTDVDFVDG

-539 WVAPLTI
+539 WVTPLSI
-546 DEIVLK
+546 DEIVSK
-552 ITLGSSTVNWSP
+552 IALGSATGSWSP
-564 NYVLFKVSPRV
+564 NYGLFKVSPYV
-575 LNSIFVSQCDDTI
+575 LNSIFVNECDSTV

>member
-1 MLVLTFLKSFVL
+1 
-13 LLKLVM
+13 M

-56 YWKMLLPGTKVNL
+56 YWKTLLPGTKVNL
-69 KDMHFTRT
+69 KDLHFTRT

-128 VSDEIPYTNFST
+128 VSDEIPYTDFSS
-140 ITGVFNNFEQSV
+140 ITEIFNKFEQSV
-152 GDDQFDAVGFKRI
+152 GDDQFDVSGFKRI

-177 GNFLYDTAWNS
+177 GNFLYDSAWNS
-188 LPDKNMGY
+188 LSDKNMGY
-196 SSVKDFN
+196 SSVNGFN

-208 DLNVNIL
+208 NLNVNIL

-245 YSGGNILTQY
+245 YSGGNILTEYKQ
-255 ESDSVDL
+255 DPVDL

-267 LFSLRYANYPRD
+267 LFTLRYANYPRD

-293 ATVSLL
+293 ATVNVSNVSSVSPPVVL
-299 PETLYTKLSMQNGSL
+299 TGRSGYL
-314 LGTVASDGT
+314 LGTVGSNGTVVTLANSQSVTPASSSILSVRASDYSF
-323 TVTLKNNTPLT
+323 V
-334 PGITPS
+334 
-340 VVSLVRNGDLKFD
+340 FD

-392 LSDHCMYIGGNSS
+392 LSDHCTYIGGNSS
-405 QINISEVLNNNLAID
+405 RINISEVLNNNLDAE
-420 QAQAEIKGK
+420 QAQADIKGK

-481 LDNLGLESLPLFTLI
+481 LDNLGLESLPLFTLM

-539 WVAPLTI
+539 WVTPLTI

-552 ITLGSSTVNWSP
+552 ITLGASTTTWSP
-564 NYVLFKVSPRV
+564 NYGLFKVSPRV
-575 LNSIFVSQCDDTI
+575 LNSIFVSQCDNTI
-588 DTDQFLVESFFDV
+588 DSDQFLVESFFDV

>member
-1 MLVLTFLKSFVL
+1 
-13 LLKLVM
+13 M

-56 YWKMLLPGTKVNL
+56 YWKTLLPGTKVNL

-128 VSDEIPYTNFST
+128 VSDEIPYTSFST
-140 ITGVFNNFEQSV
+140 ITSMFNQFESAV
-152 GDDQFDAVGFKRI
+152 ADDQFDVSGFKRI

-177 GNFLYDTAWNS
+177 GNFLYDSAWNS
-188 LPDKNMGY
+188 LPNKNMGY
-196 SSVKDFN
+196 SQVNNFN
-203 LYAQW
+203 LYAQY
-208 DLNVNIL
+208 DLNVNVL

-245 YSGGNILTQY
+245 YSGGNILTEY
-255 ESDSVDL
+255 EDDPVDL
-262 LSKDN
+262 LQKDN
-267 LFSLRYANYPRD
+267 LFTLRYANYPRD

-293 ATVSLL
+293 ATVNVNIPQSASLFASGQ
-299 PETLYTKLSMQNGSL
+299 TGSL
-314 LGTVASDGT
+314 RGVVATDGT
-323 TVTLKNNTPLT
+323 TITVKNTTALT
-334 PGITPS
+334 PSIEPLLLARTAALGPT
-340 VVSLVRNGDLKFD
+340 FD
-353 ILSFRIANAIQR
+353 ILSFRVANAIQR

-392 LSDHCMYIGGNSS
+392 LSDHCTYIGGNSS
-405 QINISEVLNNNLAID
+405 QINISEVLNNNLDAE
-420 QAQAEIKGK
+420 QAQADIKGK

-481 LDNLGLESLPLFTLI
+481 LDNLGLESLPLFTLM
-496 NRASNSYPNSFKSN
+496 NRAGNSYPSSVKSN

-518 YIAYKTDVDCIEG
+518 YIAYKTDIDCIEG
-531 AFLTSLTS
+531 AFLTSLKS

-546 DEIVLK
+546 DELVLK
-552 ITLGSSTVNWSP
+552 ITLGSSTTTWSP
-564 NYVLFKVSPRV
+564 NYGMFKVSPRV
-575 LNSIFVSQCDDTI
+575 LNSIFVPQCDNTI

>member
-1 MLVLTFLKSFVL
+1 MA
-13 LLKLVM
+13 
-19 GSRLFSYGDV
+19 SRLFSYGDV

-140 ITGVFNNFEQSV
+140 ITGVFNTFEESV
-152 GDDQFDAVGFKRI
+152 GDDQFDVVGFKRI

-177 GNFLYDTAWNS
+177 GNFFYDTNWNS
-188 LPDKNMGY
+188 LTDKNMGY
-196 SSVKDFN
+196 SSVKSFN

-245 YSGGNILTQY
+245 YSGGNILTEY
-255 ESDSVDL
+255 ETDPTDL

-279 LFMGILPSS
+279 LFMGILPSC

-293 ATVSLL
+293 ATVSLNFN
-299 PETLYTKLSMQNGSL
+299 SGQISL
-314 LGTVASDGT
+314 RSSQSGNPPVYIGD
-323 TVTLKNNTPLT
+323 
-334 PGITPS
+334 GITGLKS
-340 VVSLVRNGDLKFD
+340 STISGFRDGKGYDLQQGSSLMVANSAISGTFD

-392 LSDHCMYIGGNSS
+392 LSDHCIYIGGNSS
-405 QINISEVLNNNLAID
+405 QINISEVLNNNLDATQS
-420 QAQAEIKGK
+420 QADIKGK

-481 LDNLGLESLPLFTLI
+481 LDNLGLESLPLFTLM

-518 YIAYKTDVDCIEG
+518 YIAYKTDVDCVEG

-539 WVAPLTI
+539 WVTPLTI

-552 ITLGSSTVNWSP
+552 ITLGASTTTWSP
-564 NYVLFKVSPRV
+564 NYGLFKVSPRV

>member
-1 MLVLTFLKSFVL
+1 MA
-13 LLKLVM
+13 
-19 GSRLFSYGDV
+19 SRLFSYGDV
-29 KGRPSRAGF
+29 KGRPSRSGF

-128 VSDEIPYTNFST
+128 VSDEIPYTDFST
-140 ITGVFNNFEQSV
+140 ITEVFNKFEQSV
-152 GDDQFDAVGFKRI
+152 GDDQFDVAGFKRI
-165 PQSIKLMRHLRY
+165 PQSVKLMRHLRY
-177 GNFLYDTAWNS
+177 GNFLYDSTWNS

-196 SSVKDFN
+196 SSVKAFN

-208 DLNVNIL
+208 NLNVNIL

-222 IYCDYFRFEQWE
+222 IYCDHFRFEQWE

-245 YSGGNILTQY
+245 YSGGNILTDYKQ
-255 ESDSVDL
+255 DPTGL

-267 LFSLRYANYPRD
+267 LFTLRYANYPRD
-279 LFMGILPSS
+279 LFMGILPSA

-293 ATVSLL
+293 ATVNVLNTYGKTSVSLSGQSGQL
-299 PETLYTKLSMQNGSL
+299 IATL
-314 LGTVASDGT
+314 ASGT
-323 TVTLKNNTPLT
+323 TVSVSNSSSLTSGFKNANIIS
-334 PGITPS
+334 GYNIGS
-340 VVSLVRNGDLKFD
+340 VTGTFD

-392 LSDHCMYIGGNSS
+392 LSDHCTYIGGNSS
-405 QINISEVLNNNLAID
+405 QINISEVLNNNLDAE
-420 QAQAEIKGK
+420 QAQADIKGK

-481 LDNLGLESLPLFTLI
+481 LDNLGLESLPLFTLM
-496 NRASNSYPNSFKSN
+496 NRASNSYPSSFKSN

-518 YIAYKTDVDCIEG
+518 YIAYKTDVDCVEG

-539 WVAPLTI
+539 WVTPLTI

-552 ITLGSSTVNWSP
+552 VSLGSSTTTWSP
-564 NYVLFKVSPRV
+564 NYGLFKVSPRV
-575 LNSIFVSQCDDTI
+575 LNSIFVSQCDNTI
-588 DTDQFLVESFFDV
+588 DSDQFLVESFFDV